1 MRNQGVTLLEVV
13 VVIAI
18 MAILAGLGVPAMNG
32 WVLDTRRT
40 TSVNA
45 FVGTVQFARSEA
57 ARRHMPVTV
66 CKSSDGLHCAGSE
79 VGWDAGWLVFVPS
92 DPERPTRLDA
102 AAPRMLTHQPQFR
115 GRISANREAFVFR
128 ADARRSTNGTVVFC
142 DPRGPERSRAV
153 IISHTGRPRSSAY
166 SAAGTS
172 LPC

>member
-18 MAILAGLGVPAMNG
+18 MAMLAGLGAPAMNG
-32 WVLDTRRT
+32 WALDAGRT
-40 TSVNA
+40 ASVNA

-57 ARRHMPVTV
+57 ARRHLPVTV
-66 CKSSDGLHCAGSE
+66 CKSSDGLQCAGRE
-79 VGWDAGWLVFVPS
+79 AGWDAGWLVFVPS
-92 DPERPTRLDA
+92 NPERPTRLDD
-102 AAPRMLTHQPQFR
+102 AAPRVLNHQPRFR
-115 GRISANREAFVFR
+115 GQISANREAFVFR

-142 DPRGPERSRAV
+142 DPRGPEHSSAV
-153 IISHTGRPRSSAY
+153 VISHTGRPRSSAY